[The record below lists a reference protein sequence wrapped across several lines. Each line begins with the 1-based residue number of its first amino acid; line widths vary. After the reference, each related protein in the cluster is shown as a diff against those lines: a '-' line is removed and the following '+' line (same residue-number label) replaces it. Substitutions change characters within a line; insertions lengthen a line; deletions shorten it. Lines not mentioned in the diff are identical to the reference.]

1 MAKPAALLVLPTRE
15 PVHTDLEAAPLIAE
29 SLDDLRLAERVE
41 RALHTSSY
49 AALRGV
55 RITVHA
61 RSAILAGRVPTY
73 YLKQVAQTLALAVPG
88 ILQIQ
93 NGLEVVPVD

>member
-1 MAKPAALLVLPTRE
+1 MAKAAAILVLPRRE
-15 PVHTDLEAAPLIAE
+15 PAHIDLETVPLLAE

-41 RALHTSSY
+41 RALHASAY

-61 RSAILAGRVPTY
+61 RAVILAGRVPSY

-93 NGLEVVPVD
+93 NGLEVVPSG